1 MCLMTEFRKTN
12 VVLFYKAWNNGT
24 KKLEGFIFFNASNPY
39 FFRNQLIW
47 NLINDIL
54 DNYRCNGIIVLHSSI
69 GSNFPEQ
76 FIRSYGRIIPAV
88 KFQYEVSSASQI
100 SPVFHD
106 CLFTPSNITAS
117 YEAYSPTIADKSL
130 SLSLCGL
137 VKPSDRC
144 ERTSFS

>member
-1 MCLMTEFRKTN
+1 ME
-12 VVLFYKAWNNGT
+12 YKICTIAKEGT
-24 KKLEGFIFFNASNPY
+24 SLAIVHLEGISDCAQKDLSMSRPS
-39 FFRNQLIW
+39 
-47 NLINDIL
+47 
-54 DNYRCNGIIVLHSSI
+54 G
-69 GSNFPEQ
+69 
-76 FIRSYGRIIPAV
+76 

-144 ERTSFS
+144 ELLCDSFN